1 MSEFHD
7 WQIVYDQ
14 YQPEQQHLRESLCT
28 LANGYFASRG
38 AYEFAEASYD
48 FKQNPHYPGT
58 YIAGVFNK
66 LKSQVADKEI
76 ENESIVNWP
85 NPFYLTFEHADGS
98 KFHIDEVEILNFRQ
112 VLDLKKANVS
122 TQITFKDDQGR
133 ETRLKSV
140 KMVSMDDCH
149 LATLEWELQALNWSG
164 EITII
169 SGIDGNVKNRGVPR
183 YNDLNGDHLKIV
195 ESGVFDDEGEEGLF
209 MHSKTNNTEVSVAQ
223 AARTDV
229 FVTNDQAEFK
239 RSVVAHEHLLT
250 HRYRGNLKEGQVLNV
265 SKVISLYT
273 IKDAGVGNIVNDAQR
288 KVRDA
293 PSISDMMQS
302 HQIAWEEIWN
312 RSDIEVQAED
322 SVQVLLRL
330 HIFHLLQVASP
341 NTLDLDVSVPSRGI
355 HGEAYRGNLM
365 WDELYIFPVIN
376 YMKPSITQNML
387 KYRFYRMG
395 EAKRSAAS
403 HHYKGAM
410 FPWQSGSNGEEN
422 AQEIHLNP
430 ESGRWIPDDTHLQR
444 HVNVAIAYNIW
455 IYYKITNDR
464 IFLED
469 YGAEMM
475 FSIALFL
482 SSITTYNEEKKKYEI
497 RNVVG
502 PDEYHTSYP
511 DSDQPGLNNN
521 AYTNIMVAWVMK
533 QSLKMHAQL
542 PKFVVSNL
550 DKKLAISE
558 ETLAQWKEISENMFI
573 PFIEDGIIEQFEG
586 YAQLKELD
594 WEAYRKKYGNI
605 QRLDRILESED
616 DSPNRYKVSKQA
628 DVLMLFYLFTSFEL
642 KEIFDTLSYPFD
654 PINIKKN
661 IVYYEKRTSHG
672 STLSRLVYSWV
683 MARAHRKMSW
693 KFFEEALR
701 SDFEDIQGGT
711 TAEGIHLGAMSGTVD
726 MVQRAYTG
734 AYVDDKGVLWLNPSL
749 PREIDTISLSLRY
762 RGQCLHVHIN
772 KQEIKLR
779 HDEGWSDHILVGIKD
794 EEHIYELKIGESVAL
809 EY

>member
-1 MSEFHD
+1 MSEIHD

-14 YQPEQQHLRESLCT
+14 YHPAQQHLRESLCT

-38 AYEFAEASYD
+38 AYEFARASYD
-48 FKQNPHYPGT
+48 FEENPHYPGT

-98 KFHIDEVEILNFRQ
+98 VFHIDEVEILDFRQ
-112 VLDLKKANVS
+112 VLDLKKANLT
-122 TQITFKDDQGR
+122 TQLTFKDDQGR
-133 ETRLKSV
+133 ETRLKSI
-140 KMVSMDDCH
+140 KIVSMDNYH
-149 LATLEWELQALNWSG
+149 LAALEWELQALNWSG

-169 SGIDGNVKNRGVPR
+169 SGIDGNVKNKGVPR

-209 MHSKTNNTEVSVAQ
+209 MHSKTNNTEVNVAQ
-223 AARTDV
+223 AVRTDV
-229 FVTNDQAEFK
+229 FVTNDQTDFQ
-239 RSVVAHEHLLT
+239 RSIVAHEHLLT

-265 SKVISLYT
+265 SKVLSLYT

-288 KVRDA
+288 KVRNA
-293 PSISDMMQS
+293 PSIRDMMQS
-302 HQIAWEEIWN
+302 HQIAWEAIWN
-312 RSDIEVQAED
+312 RSDIEVQAKD

-395 EAKRSAAS
+395 EARRSAAS

-455 IYYKITNDR
+455 TYYKITNDR

-475 FSIALFL
+475 FSVALFL
-482 SSITTYNEEKKKYEI
+482 SSITTYSEEKKRYEI

-533 QSLKMHAQL
+533 QTLKMHDRL
-542 PKFVVSNL
+542 PKFVVANL
-550 DKKLAISE
+550 DKKLAITE
-558 ETLAQWKEISENMFI
+558 ETLKQWKEISEKMFI

-586 YAQLKELD
+586 YALLKELD

-642 KEIFDTLSYPFD
+642 KEIFDTLDYPFD
-654 PINIKKN
+654 PINIIKN
-661 IVYYEKRTSHG
+661 ISYYEKRTSHG

-734 AYVDDKGVLWLNPSL
+734 AYVDDHGILWLNPSL

-762 RGQCLHVHIN
+762 RGQCLHVYISKH
-772 KQEIKLR
+772 EIRL
-779 HDEGWSDHILVGIKD
+779 HHQEGWSKQIRVGIKD
-794 EEHIYELKIGESVAL
+794 EEHIYELKIGESVCV